1 MIFFSILHIP
11 YHVFAY
17 PLRRLFEPPGV
28 FLPLVYRKYLW
39 YFSQFTC
46 LLRMCYE
53 DVFMC
58 AVQEVFISALLLV
71 SLVSVATTAH
81 AGEVLVM

>member
-1 MIFFSILHIP
+1 
-11 YHVFAY
+11 
-17 PLRRLFEPPGV
+17 
-28 FLPLVYRKYLW
+28 
-39 YFSQFTC
+39 
-46 LLRMCYE
+46 MCYE